1 MFDLK
6 KIFFIFGCISSSTNI
21 RGYNMAKAKPLTKA
35 QIVEELAKKLEMTKK
50 EVNNFLNTYNE
61 LIYKNTK
68 KAKELTVPGLGK
80 FYVTKTKRRKGR
92 NPSTG
97 ETITIPAK
105 NVVKFKVAKAAKDA
119 IIPPKKKK

>member
-1 MFDLK
+1 
-6 KIFFIFGCISSSTNI
+6 
-21 RGYNMAKAKPLTKA
+21 MAKAKPLTKA

-61 LIYKNTK
+61 LIYKNVK

-97 ETITIPAK
+97 EQIVIPAK

-119 IIPPKKKK
+119 IIPPKKK

>member
-1 MFDLK
+1 
-6 KIFFIFGCISSSTNI
+6 
-21 RGYNMAKAKPLTKA
+21 MAKAKPLTKA
-35 QIVEELAKKLEMTKK
+35 QIVVELAKKLEMTKK
-50 EVNNFLNTYNE
+50 EVNSFLNAYNE
-61 LIYKNTK
+61 LIYKNVK

-97 ETITIPAK
+97 EQIVIPAK

>member
-1 MFDLK
+1 
-6 KIFFIFGCISSSTNI
+6 
-21 RGYNMAKAKPLTKA
+21 MAKAKPLTKA

-50 EVNNFLNTYNE
+50 EVNNFLAAYNE
-61 LIYKNTK
+61 LIYKNVK

-97 ETITIPAK
+97 EQIVIPAK

>member
-1 MFDLK
+1 
-6 KIFFIFGCISSSTNI
+6 
-21 RGYNMAKAKPLTKA
+21 MAKAKPLTKA
-35 QIVEELAKKLEMTKK
+35 QIVEELAKKLNMTKK
-50 EVNNFLNTYNE
+50 DVNNFLAAYNE
-61 LIYKNTK
+61 LIYKSVK

-80 FYVTKTKRRKGR
+80 FYVTKTKKRKGR

-119 IIPPKKKK
+119 IVPPKKKK